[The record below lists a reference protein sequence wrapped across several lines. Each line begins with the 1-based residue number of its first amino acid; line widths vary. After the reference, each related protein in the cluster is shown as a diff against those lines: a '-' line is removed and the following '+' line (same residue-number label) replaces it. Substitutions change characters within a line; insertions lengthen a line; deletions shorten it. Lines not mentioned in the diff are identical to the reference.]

1 MLISRKSFL
10 HKVIGIG
17 ILVGSLTFTLI
28 ACGGGGGAKTGS
40 GSGGSSGGGTGGGG
54 STPTSCD
61 SAAATWSVQTNVSTK
76 YSSKAFGKY
85 VVSNNSW
92 NSNSGQNI
100 WAVDGNCWGVTTNFT
115 NQSGGSILTFPSVSR
130 GWNQNGTIMQQLSTN
145 GTQDW
150 TTKSGMGIKVD
161 QLTKAKVRWAFD
173 APRTTGWRWLG
184 LMDVYFHKTPNPSY
198 TEFPPF
204 IDLMIDQAIMD
215 QILTGQPAQKSTYY
229 AYVASENN
237 PFIKT
242 LGGVQYLI
250 YIDEPDEASFHQ
262 TGGHTIHL
270 FQLPTQYSNPGTMA
284 FWGALDGRHDLKA
297 IIDYFRQANPT
308 DDSGNPIKNAT
319 GTTITS
325 ALITDDLYLTSAQ
338 AGWEIVSGTSFTN
351 TAFCVSMQN
360 EADCP

>member
-1 MLISRKSFL
+1 MPILTKYLFHKLIAASMLL
-10 HKVIGIG
+10 GA
-17 ILVGSLTFTLI
+17 LTFTLI
-28 ACGGGGGAKTGS
+28 ACGGGAEEAQGA
-40 GSGGSSGGGTGGGG
+40 GSGGG
-54 STPTSCD
+54 SPPNPNCNESL
-61 SAAATWSVQTNVSTK
+61 ATWSVQTTAGTR
-76 YSSKAFGKY
+76 YAAKAFGNY

-92 NSNSGQNI
+92 NSSSGQRI
-100 WAVDGNCWGVTTNFT
+100 WAVSGDCWGVSTTFT
-115 NQSGGSILTFPSVSR
+115 NQGGQNILTFPSVSR
-130 GWNQNGTIMQQLSTN
+130 GWNQNGTIMQQLSTPATWPA
-145 GTQDW
+145 TQDW

-215 QILTGQPAQKSTYY
+215 QVLTGQPPEKSTYY

-250 YIDEPDEASFHQ
+250 YIDEPNEASFHQ

-297 IIDYFRQANPT
+297 IIDYFRQTNPT

-351 TAFCVSMQN
+351 TAFCVAMQN